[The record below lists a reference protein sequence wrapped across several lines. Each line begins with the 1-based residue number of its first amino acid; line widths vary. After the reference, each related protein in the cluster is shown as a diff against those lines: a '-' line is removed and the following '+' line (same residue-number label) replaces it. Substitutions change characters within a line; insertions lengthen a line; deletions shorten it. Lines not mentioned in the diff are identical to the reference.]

1 MKYRKD
7 IDGLRAVAVLPVLI
21 FHAKLGFFHGGF
33 LGVDVFFVISG
44 FLITSILVEEISQKT
59 FSFANFYERRVR
71 RLLPALIFMTA
82 ATSVLAYQLM
92 ITVDLKGYGNSLVAM
107 SLFSS
112 NIFFWLDSGYFDRV
126 ADLKPML
133 HTWSL
138 AVEEQYY
145 FFFPLVLLIVL
156 RWVPKLLTLT
166 VLTILVISLG

>member
-1 MKYRKD
+1 
-7 IDGLRAVAVLPVLI
+7 
-21 FHAKLGFFHGGF
+21 
-33 LGVDVFFVISG
+33 
-44 FLITSILVEEISQKT
+44 
-59 FSFANFYERRVR
+59 
-71 RLLPALIFMTA
+71 
-82 ATSVLAYQLM
+82 M

-145 FFFPLVLLIVL
+145 FVFPLVLLIVL
-156 RWVPKLLTLT
+156 RWFPRLLTLT
-166 VLTILVISLG
+166 VLTILVISLSMADWAAVNAPDANFYLLPTRA